1 MDISDIECN
10 VLLESKQSNKLTNSV
25 VVALPTCVDD
35 HAMLVNH
42 KYSMIQLKAIA
53 KLFHLKVSG
62 NKSGLTNRIHTY
74 MVSYKYATKIQTA
87 YRRRLSNKYRELIR
101 FRNTVNEDDF
111 LSMEKLSTIPK
122 CQFFSFNDSDG
133 FVYGFDALSFY
144 QLTVINKVKENPYT
158 RRDFQENVIND
169 FNMLVRLAKCLNL
182 PLNIEMDEDIVTP
195 LQEQELR
202 VVELFQTINSLG
214 NYANYE
220 WFMALD
226 SIKLLKFVKELHDIW
241 TFRSQLTEIVKRNI
255 CPAGDPFRR
264 MTFFRTSQLYD
275 IRDGILTIME
285 TMINSGIDKDSRTLG
300 SYYTLCALTLVSYNA
315 AVALPW
321 LYQSVQP
328 YF

>member
-1 MDISDIECN
+1 MDIFDKQ
-10 VLLESKQSNKLTNSV
+10 SKPSNKLTNSV
-25 VVALPTCVDD
+25 VAPLPTRVED
-35 HAMLVNH
+35 HPMLVNH
-42 KYSMIQLKAIA
+42 KYSMIQLKSIA

-62 NKSGLTNRIHTY
+62 NKDGLTKRIHTY
-74 MVSYKYATKIQTA
+74 MVFYNHARKIQNA
-87 YRRRLSNKYRELIR
+87 YRRRMSNKYRELVR

-111 LSMEKLSTIPK
+111 LSMEKLSNIPK
-122 CQFFSFNDSDG
+122 YQFFSFNDTDG

-144 QLTVINKVKENPYT
+144 QLIVINKVKENPYT
-158 RRDFQENVIND
+158 RRDFQENVIHD
-169 FNMLVRLAKCLNL
+169 FNKLLRLAKCLKL
-182 PLNIEMDEDIVTP
+182 PLNIEMEEDIITP
-195 LQEQELR
+195 LQKQELK

-220 WFMALD
+220 WFMELD

-241 TFRSQLTEIVKRNI
+241 TFRSQLTETVKRNI

-275 IRDGILTIME
+275 IRDGILAIME
-285 TMINSGIDKDSRTLG
+285 TMINSGIDKDSKTLG
-300 SYYTLCALTLVSYNA
+300 SYYTLCALTLVNYKA